1 MINFHRVLISTAIV
15 FSLGFAGWSAWAYL
29 ETGQFW
35 AAVSAVA
42 FAVATVALILYLR
55 NLKRFLGQ

>member
-15 FSLGFAGWSAWAYL
+15 FSLGFAGWAGWTYFD
-29 ETGQFW
+29 TGQFW
-35 AAVSAVA
+35 AAASAIA
-42 FAVATVALILYLR
+42 FAIASVALILYLR